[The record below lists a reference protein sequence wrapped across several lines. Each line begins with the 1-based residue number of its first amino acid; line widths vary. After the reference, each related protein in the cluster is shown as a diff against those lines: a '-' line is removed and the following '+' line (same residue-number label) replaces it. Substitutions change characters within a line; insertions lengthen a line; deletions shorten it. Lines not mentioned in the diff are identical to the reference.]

1 MLVELGVF
9 WVFLTLLSGVA
20 VITYVWERHSDATHA
35 HSDDGQGLRPALS
48 RFSPWSVDR
57 DNHA

>member
-9 WVFLTLLSGVA
+9 WVFLALLSSVA
-20 VITYVWERHSDATHA
+20 VITYVWERYSDATHA
-35 HSDDGQGLRPALS
+35 HSDDGQGRPALS
-48 RFSPWSVDR
+48 QFSAWSVDR